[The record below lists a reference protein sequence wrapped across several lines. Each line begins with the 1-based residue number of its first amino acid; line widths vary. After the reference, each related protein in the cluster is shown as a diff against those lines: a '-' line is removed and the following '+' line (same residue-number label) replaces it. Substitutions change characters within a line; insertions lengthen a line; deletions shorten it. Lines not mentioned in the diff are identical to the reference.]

1 MRTPIVTLSLCF
13 ALALTSACA
22 GGVSG
27 SFKGNGTYA
36 KPVPAIDVKVIANKG
51 AMTGTYTELGIAKGS
66 APTAQQAVGQAQ
78 RHCGD
83 HGGTHLIMNTEPFQ
97 SGTSYKVDA
106 TCATTGEAQGKQR

>member
-1 MRTPIVTLSLCF
+1 MRTSFVTLSF
-13 ALALTSACA
+13 ALALTSAC
-22 GGVSG
+22 GGGLSG

-36 KPVPAIDVKVIANKG
+36 EPVPAINVKVVANKA

-78 RHCGD
+78 NHCGQ

-97 SGTSYKVDA
+97 SGNSWKVDA
-106 TCATTGEAQGKQR
+106 TCVTTGPAQGRS